1 MLTKQKKKKTEKTKK
16 SYADSREK
24 YERSRFECDGRRST
38 GGGGGSN
45 VLVRHYSPRVVS
57 FVLTIC
63 AETEHLTRVFKIAFN
78 YNTTMLY
85 NHRNFD

>member
-1 MLTKQKKKKTEKTKK
+1 MLTKQKKKKTEKTKT
-16 SYADSREK
+16 SYAVSREK
-24 YERSRFECDGRRST
+24 YERSRSECDGRR
-38 GGGGGSN
+38 GGGGSN